1 MTFRIST
8 TQARIPISEAFSL
21 RGFSSGASN
30 WRNFAMT
37 NRMKLIRNAATF
49 VVLGWEACSKKPLL
63 LLSGEKSYLLEHH
76 FCGDQKHH
84 FCGPLVGRITLK
96 RNFLWV
102 IRNATFVILWWAA
115 LL

>member
-21 RGFSSGASN
+21 KGFSYGASN

-37 NRMKLIRNAATF
+37 NRMSELIRNAATF
-49 VVLGWEACSKKPLL
+49 VVLGSE
-63 LLSGEKSYLLEHH
+63 
-76 FCGDQKHH
+76 
-84 FCGPLVGRITLK
+84 
-96 RNFLWV
+96 
-102 IRNATFVILWWAA
+102 A